1 MSDTHTPFDLSNLQV
16 LVVEDNKYMQ
26 LLLQNVLRM
35 FKIRR
40 IMTAD
45 DGVQALDVMRT
56 FQPDII
62 FCDWD
67 MQGVDGIELT
77 RKVRNGTESANP
89 YVPIVMLT
97 GHTEARHIFKARD
110 AGITEY
116 LAKPISAEMVYERI
130 CRAVERP
137 RQFIKT
143 KTFFG
148 PDRRRTKAT
157 PKTNQGRR
165 AEDKDQ
171 PPEEAE
177 NPAEE
182 TS

>member
-62 FCDWD
+62 FCDWN
-67 MQGVDGIELT
+67 MEGVDGIELT

-97 GHTEARHIFKARD
+97 GRTEARHIFKARD
-110 AGITEY
+110 AGVTEY
-116 LAKPISAEMVYERI
+116 LAKPLSV
-130 CRAVERP
+130 AVLAQRLTTVIENARP
-137 RQFIKT
+137 FIRT
-143 KTFFG
+143 NDFFG
-148 PDRRRTKAT
+148 PDRRRRAV
-157 PKTNQGRR
+157 PPDDAPRRR
-165 AEDKDQ
+165 ADDMEFDEFDS
-171 PPEEAE
+171 EFA
-177 NPAEE
+177 A
-182 TS
+182 